1 MKTKPQG
8 LLRRLFRYVLAYK
21 PHLLVLATI
30 VVIASLVELITPLLA
45 RDVINNVVSGVATN
59 LWLYALALVGLMILG
74 GILSFVRSYLSELM
88 AQRIVYKMRIDLY
101 RHLQDLS
108 YSFYDKTDVGQII
121 TRVTSDMDSIGR
133 FLSLDLMT
141 IMGSS
146 VTLAL
151 AIFILINLNLKLT
164 LVTALTIMPIVSVV
178 SLSFNKF
185 VRPIFERNWVE
196 VSALNTIVQETISG
210 FRIVKALGAE
220 EDLFRKFDE
229 RSGRVFKLGLR
240 STKLMATTWSTM
252 GLVMGLTTALIYW
265 YGGSEIFGGT
275 LMIGD
280 LLAFTMYSSMLIWP
294 VLSFGMVLVG
304 YQNAMVS
311 ARRTFEVLDAEPEV
325 KEKPGALELPPIE
338 GRLAFEDVY
347 FGYDPQKPVLKGVS
361 FEVKPGEKVA
371 LVGATGSG
379 KSTLIKLIPRFY
391 DPQKGRIT
399 IDGYDLRDLKID
411 SLRRQI
417 GIVHQDIFLFPTTI
431 RENIAYGRSNASME
445 EVERAAKIARIHDFI
460 ASLPSGYETPV
471 GERGVTLSGGQRQRI
486 AIARA
491 LIIDPRILILD
502 DSTSSVDSETE
513 WEIYEAL
520 KELVKDRTVFIITQ
534 RLSTLRLADRI
545 IVLEDGRVVESGTH
559 EELISKEGVY
569 SRLYRSQ
576 YLGPAGLESLSQYHQ
591 NQPPPLPSQSEPRSE
606 SNSKE
611 RREE

>member
-21 PHLLVLATI
+21 PQLFVLAII
-30 VVIASLVELITPLLA
+30 VVTASLVELITPLLA
-45 RDVINNVVSGVATN
+45 RDVINNVVGGVATN

-121 TRVTSDMDSIGR
+121 TRVTSDMDGIGR
-133 FLSLDLMT
+133 FLSLDLMM

-151 AIFILINLNLKLT
+151 AISILLSLNLKLT
-164 LVTALTIMPIVSVV
+164 LVTALTIIPIVSIA

-185 VRPIFERNWVE
+185 VRPIFERNWIE
-196 VSALNTIVQETISG
+196 TSALNTIVQETVSG

-229 RSGRVFKLGLR
+229 RSRRVFNLGLR

-252 GLVMGLTTALIYW
+252 GLVMGLATALIFW

-294 VLSFGMVLVG
+294 VLSFGMVLIG

-325 KEKPGALELPPIE
+325 KEKTSAVDLPPIE

-347 FGYDPQKPVLKGVS
+347 FGYEPQKPVLKGVS

-445 EVERAAKIARIHDFI
+445 EVERAAKVARIHDFI
-460 ASLPSGYETPV
+460 ASLPLGYETPV

-576 YLGPAGLESLSQYHQ
+576 YLGFAGLESR
-591 NQPPPLPSQSEPRSE
+591 SQSESPSRLESKLESKSE
-606 SNSKE
+606 S
-611 RREE
+611 